1 MSRRR
6 ASVAALVSVMLSVG
20 LLVGLGT
27 GSASAGHTD
36 TATGTAVATIPE
48 PVVTTVT
55 APTTTTQTLPGANR
69 PAVALSDMNTPEQFI
84 IGQLYQVA
92 LEQQG
97 YKVVLYRN
105 GGLLSVDLGAL
116 RNGSLAV
123 FPEYL
128 GVWNSSVAHLHR
140 SFRTLRASF
149 GAARVF
155 ARRNGYVLLKPTP
168 FSDTNCV
175 AVLAQYAQANDVHSI
190 PELAHG
196 EPIIFGAPL
205 QFQSSGDGLP
215 GLARSYGLHPDYV
228 EPIADGLQYWW
239 LRTANV
245 EAAYCASTDPQLAST
260 KYVQLR
266 DPKQLFGHGNVIPVT
281 TRHAMRAEGKVFT
294 RTLERVDAL
303 LTLQAMR
310 GLNAEYQLGRHDP
323 AQIATQFLEGNGILP
338 PARYAPV
345 PTTTT
350 AVTSTST

>member
-1 MSRRR
+1 MSRRH
-6 ASVAALVSVMLSVG
+6 AAVAALASVLLSVG
-20 LLVGLGT
+20 LLAGLGT

-36 TATGTAVATIPE
+36 TATVTTGATIPE
-48 PVVTTVT
+48 PVVTTV
-55 APTTTTQTLPGANR
+55 AATTTTPTSALPGKGR
-69 PAVALSDMNTPEQFI
+69 TVSISDMNTPEQFI

-105 GGLLSVDLGAL
+105 GGLLSEDLGGV
-116 RNGSLAV
+116 RSGSLDV

-140 SFRTLRASF
+140 RFRTLRASF
-149 GAARVF
+149 GAARAF
-155 ARRNGYVLLKPTP
+155 ARRHGYVLLKPTP

-175 AVLAQYAQANDVHSI
+175 AVLSQYAQANHVYSI
-190 PELAHG
+190 PELARG
-196 EPIIFGAPL
+196 QPIIFGAPL

-215 GLARSYGLHPDYV
+215 GLAHSYELHPDYV
-228 EPIADGLQYWW
+228 KPISDTLQYWW
-239 LRTANV
+239 LRTGNV
-245 EAAYCASTDPQLAST
+245 EAAYCASTDPQLAGA
-260 KYVQLR
+260 KYVELR
-266 DPKQLFGHGNVIPVT
+266 DPKDLFGHGNVIPVT
-281 TRHAMRAEGKVFT
+281 TRHAMRTEGKTFA

-310 GLNAEYQLGRHDP
+310 GLNAESQLGHHDP

>member
-1 MSRRR
+1 MSPRR
-6 ASVAALVSVMLSVG
+6 AAVAALLSVVLSVG

-27 GSASAGHTD
+27 GSASAGHAD

-55 APTTTTQTLPGANR
+55 APTPNTSALPGSGR
-69 PAVALSDMNTPEQFI
+69 TVQLSDMNTPEQFI

-92 LEQQG
+92 LQQQG

-105 GGLLSVDLGAL
+105 GGLLSEDIAAV

-140 SFRTLRASF
+140 RFRTLQASF
-149 GAARVF
+149 GAARMF

-175 AVLAQYAQANDVHSI
+175 AVLAQYAQANDVYSI

-196 EPIIFGAPL
+196 GPIIFGAPL

-215 GLARSYGLHPDYV
+215 GLGHSYGLNPDYV

-266 DPKQLFGHGNVIPVT
+266 DPKHLFGHGNVIPVT